1 MPPQS
6 LTAQFLSLFQNEFFL
21 KILRTLWDTAYIW
34 LPIVLIVTF
43 GELWLRYIR
52 LRQRINT
59 PHTLLEI
66 RFPLD
71 IKRSPLAM
79 ETILNVMYH
88 TGEPGT
94 WWDNLI
100 EGRYRPEFSLEL
112 ASLEGEVHFYMR
124 CRSKFKTQ
132 LESQIYSQYPNVE
145 VVEVED
151 YAAKIQY
158 DEHTM
163 KLFGLEQKLE
173 KLDAYPI
180 KTYVDF
186 GLDRE
191 QEEEYQ
197 VDPMNSIVEF
207 MGSLGKGEYCFL
219 QIIVRSH
226 VPEKKVSGEKGL
238 QDWQYGAR
246 KEVDRLLR
254 RDPKTHVPLH
264 QGDTFSDEEKRI
276 ADAIIRNIGKKP
288 FDTGIRV
295 IYFGPNEYYN
305 KDRHS
310 SLPTMFR
317 SFQSHTLNNLKPVF
331 RTQFDWWYQ
340 NPFGWRAAERKRE
353 IYSAYRWRSWFHPPY
368 KRPKFVMSSEE
379 IATIYHFP
387 TSAVGAPG
395 LRRITSRRGDAPAN
409 LPR

>member
-1 MPPQS
+1 MQPQS
-6 LTAQFLSLFQNEFFL
+6 YVSQFLNLFKNEFFL
-21 KILRTLWDTAYIW
+21 TILRTLWNSAYIW
-34 LPIVLIVTF
+34 LPILLIVTAF
-43 GELWLRYIR
+43 ELWVRYAR
-52 LRQRINT
+52 LRRRIDT

-94 WWDNLI
+94 WYESLVL
-100 EGRYRPEFSLEL
+100 GKYRPEFSLEI

-158 DEHTM
+158 DEKTM
-163 KLFGLEQKLE
+163 SLFGLEEKLD

-226 VPEKKVSGEKGL
+226 IPEKKVRGEAKL
-238 QDWQYGAR
+238 QDWQYDAR

-254 RDPKTHVPLH
+254 RDPKTHAPLN
-264 QGDTFSDEEKRI
+264 QNDTFSDEEKRL
-276 ADAIIRNIGKKP
+276 ADAIVRNIGKKP
-288 FDTGIRV
+288 FDTGMRI
-295 IYFGPNEYYN
+295 IYFGPKEYYN
-305 KDRHS
+305 SDRNS

-317 SFQSHTLNNLKPVF
+317 TFQSHTLNNLKPIF
-331 RTQFDWWYQ
+331 RTRFDWPWQ
-340 NPFGWRAAERKRE
+340 DPFGWRSAERKRE
-353 IYSAYRWRSWFHPPY
+353 IFDAYRWRSYFHPPHTR
-368 KRPKFVMSSEE
+368 KKFIMSSEE
-379 IATIYHFP
+379 IATLYHFP
-387 TSAVGAPG
+387 TAAVQTPG